1 MNITGLVQEV
11 AQAPVEVKSPRAQA
25 REAGADEICIV
36 RQYEDGSVG
45 VMRCLASGQNVPTSA
60 WLAIQGQ
67 TGYVEQ
73 DSADEG
79 GMRRI
84 VFEGGNA

>member
-11 AQAPVEVKSPRAQA
+11 AATEETTLSPYQQA
-25 REAGADEICIV
+25 RAAGATEICIV
-36 RQYEDGSVG
+36 IQYKDGVG
-45 VMRCLASGQNVPTSA
+45 VMRCFAGGRNIPTRP
-60 WLAIQGQ
+60 WRAIQGQ
-67 TGYVEQ
+67 VGYVEQ

>member
-11 AQAPVEVKSPRAQA
+11 ATTEYAEKNPRQQA
-25 REAGADEICIV
+25 RAAGATEIAIV
-36 RQYEDGSVG
+36 IQYKDGVG
-45 VMRCLASGQNVPTSA
+45 VMRCLASGQNVPTDA

>member
-11 AQAPVEVKSPRAQA
+11 AQAPVEVKSPRTQA
-25 REAGADEICIV
+25 REAGATEIAIV
-36 RQYEDGSVG
+36 IQYKDGVG
-45 VMRCLASGQNVPTSA
+45 VMRCLASGQNVPTDV